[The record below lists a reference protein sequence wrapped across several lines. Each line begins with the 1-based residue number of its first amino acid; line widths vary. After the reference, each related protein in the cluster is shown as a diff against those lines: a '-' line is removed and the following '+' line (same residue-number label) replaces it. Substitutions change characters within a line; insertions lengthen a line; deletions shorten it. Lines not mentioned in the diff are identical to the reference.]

1 MQCFALQ
8 GRNGIPSPAGAPTR
22 PFAKSVSHVD
32 TMITANGDEPNLYET
47 QAFYGCDRLISCQV
61 FDTLALGR
69 QAFSSNG
76 TGEATGSEYWIGRDG
91 FYQPTYADRYGYR
104 GFDIFSK
111 SLHMPAAWL

>member
-61 FDTLALGR
+61 LTLWRLAGR
-69 QAFSSNG
+69 YFRR
-76 TGEATGSEYWIGRDG
+76 TGPEKRRVVNIGSEEMVSIN
-91 FYQPTYADRYGYR
+91 QLTQ
-104 GFDIFSK
+104 
-111 SLHMPAAWL
+111 